1 MLVKDFMTRSPETV
15 SVDDDPRVVFNM
27 LSDKR
32 IRQAPVVL
40 DNKLVG
46 IITDR
51 DLRMVIAQYASEHN
65 LTVSSVMTPDPLT
78 VREDISLEEAGGLLT
93 GRKFNAAPV
102 ISSDGE
108 LKGILTTTDV
118 LKGLLYIIEIQ
129 RQNGPL
135 VNSR

>member
-1 MLVKDFMTRSPETV
+1 MLVKDFMTKSPETV
-15 SVDDDPRVVFNM
+15 SPDDDPRVVFNM

-40 DNKLVG
+40 ENKVVG
-46 IITDR
+46 IVTDR
-51 DLRMVIAQYASEHN
+51 DLRMVIVQHDKEHN

-78 VREDISLEEAGGLLT
+78 INEDVSLEEAGALLT
-93 GRKFNAAPV
+93 GRKFNAVPV
-102 ISSDGE
+102 LSSEGE
-108 LKGILTTTDV
+108 LSGILTTTDI

-135 VNSR
+135 INK